1 MPAGKQQVVDHSHS
15 RFDFLFCSF
24 SSVCVP
30 CACLVSKLIPL
41 RTVNHLASSAAS
53 ATVVAAASASTS
65 RGSLVKLTYPKKFPN
80 LAGRDSTY
88 GSLAST
94 TSPEPPSPG
103 TMSVGSWS
111 TFSFGSNRH
120 SDGEKPVMVKMAFK
134 VDKSPKDP
142 EKYQLTTTLKVLE
155 FMCIFDG
162 YIRYFRNFFYG
173 IFTWKVL
180 KQVPKITQ
188 KKSH

>member
-1 MPAGKQQVVDHSHS
+1 M
-15 RFDFLFCSF
+15 
-24 SSVCVP
+24 
-30 CACLVSKLIPL
+30 SKLIPL

-188 KKSH
+188 KSLTKIFRQFFFQPLKLLIFQAFGT